1 MVNTKEDSQHAQFK
15 LNVIT
20 SGRQEVTVQKDR
32 EYNRVTVRGIDLE
45 MMVSADDAKDL
56 RRCSRVW
63 RRCPQTSAP
72 CWCASRRSA
81 RLPPAI
87 LQRGVHAADRAHRP

>member
-1 MVNTKEDSQHAQFK
+1 MFTLVEVSLACRRSPEIPCDGQHQEDSQHAQFT

-32 EYNRVTVRGIDLE
+32 KYNRVTVRGIDPE

-56 RRCSRVW
+56 
-63 RRCPQTSAP
+63 A
-72 CWCASRRSA
+72 ALFA
-81 RLPPAI
+81 
-87 LQRGVHAADRAHRP
+87 GVAKMPTD

>member
-1 MVNTKEDSQHAQFK
+1 MVNTKENSQHAQFK

-32 EYNRVTVRGIDLE
+32 EYNRVTVRGIDRE

-56 RRCSRVW
+56 
-63 RRCPQTSAP
+63 A
-72 CWCASRRSA
+72 ALFA
-81 RLPPAI
+81 
-87 LQRGVHAADRAHRP
+87 GVAKMPTD

>member
-1 MVNTKEDSQHAQFK
+1 MVNTKEDSQHAQFT

-32 EYNRVTVRGIDLE
+32 EYNRVTVRGIDPE

-56 RRCSRVW
+56 
-63 RRCPQTSAP
+63 A
-72 CWCASRRSA
+72 AMFA
-81 RLPPAI
+81 
-87 LQRGVHAADRAHRP
+87 GVAKMPTD